1 MNIGCILIIIG
12 SRGLLEVF
20 IKLLFLKGKLEIK
33 IAHRLNASVIRKSY
47 FVYNGLKLKIRTSL
61 ACQNEMQT
69 TVVLLIL

>member
-47 FVYNGLKLKIRTSL
+47 FVYNGLEIKLRTSM
-61 ACQNEMQT
+61 AYQNKMKT
-69 TVVLLIL
+69 TKVLRKL

>member
-33 IAHRLNASVIRKSY
+33 IAHRLNASVIHKSY
-47 FVYNGLKLKIRTSL
+47 FEYNGLELKLWTSM
-61 ACQNEMQT
+61 ACQNKIKT
-69 TVVLLIL
+69 TVVLRKL

>member
-47 FVYNGLKLKIRTSL
+47 FVHNGLELKLRISM
-61 ACQNEMQT
+61 ACQNKMKP
-69 TVVLLIL
+69 TVVLRKL